1 MAHKSDAE
9 MIEKGRN
16 TARFFVE
23 HRQIAWILLIGT
35 VLWGWYA
42 YNSMP
47 QRKDPD
53 IPVRVAVAM
62 TSWPGVQALQVEQL
76 VTRPIEEKIAENSF
90 IHPGT
95 AADYGIQSITL
106 PGLSIVY
113 VQLAENV
120 DDTKRHFSDINL
132 RLNALN
138 SQLPQGAGPIQFQ
151 SDFGDTAALMLTIAS
166 PRLSDVEIAIRSRSI
181 QKAIEETRGSIS
193 QKSRDPRVAALY
205 CFPESVSPEAVR
217 SGFDSFSQQAQQ
229 DEIFHDVR
237 LFARPG
243 FVGLDGSSPRSD
255 AEIQAYIANYIRQ
268 RVHASELHPDA
279 WGPILIRDT
288 SETGKKVAAMAGD
301 KYSYRELDDSTD
313 LIARTLIGTP
323 QASKYQ
329 RAGVWP
335 EQVYLEYSQ
344 DRLASYG
351 VQPSK
356 LQDLLQARNITSPGG
371 AVEVASE
378 KNVIVDPSGAFKS
391 ATAIGDVI
399 IGTSSSGSPVYLR
412 DLVDISRGYQTPPR
426 YLNFYTSRD
435 ADGKWHRSRAVT
447 IAIFMRSGEQIAKF
461 GENIDKKLTAVR
473 QLLPSD
479 LRIVRT
485 SDQPRQVRENIDLFM
500 DALYEA
506 IVLVVLVALV
516 GFWEWRSALLMG
528 LSIPITLA
536 MTFGFAYTLGIDL
549 QQVSIATLII
559 ALGLLVD
566 DPVVAGD
573 AIKRSLADGESRLVA
588 AWLGPTKLAKAI
600 MFATITNI
608 AAYLPFLMLTGNTGK
623 FLYSLP
629 IVMAC
634 ALVASRLVSMT
645 FIPLLGY
652 YLLRPSAKPEPSIEE
667 RRQRGFTGFYTR
679 VATWAIA
686 HRWKVLAGSLVFLA
700 LGVLVAKQ
708 LKSEFF
714 PEDVQYWATVDI
726 WLPNDAP
733 LTATMELARQ
743 AEDVLREAAAAYGT
757 QHPGTDGKPKQ
768 ILHSLTTF
776 TGGGGPRFWL
786 SVSPEIQQLNYAQIV
801 MQIEDKE
808 DMPDL
813 VGPLQTA
820 LSEKVAGARVEVKQL
835 QTNPVDQPIQ
845 ILLSNQSGVAPGQEA
860 QNLRTLRDLAAK
872 VEDIFREVPTAAR
885 VHNDWGEET
894 TSVRLEIDPD
904 RANLAGVTN
913 ADVAQSATA
922 ALSGLQVTTL
932 REGDK
937 QIPVVVRLRPSQRA
951 QLSDVQNL
959 YVYSSQSTQ
968 RVPLLQISSIQNRLE
983 FQKIRRQEHFRTISV
998 ECTPVAGTLASEVL
1012 NAAMPKLAAFQASLP
1027 PGYTMVIGGEKAKQV
1042 DGFRN
1047 LVIVMGVSVAAIFLA
1062 LVVQFNHAVKP
1073 LLVLAAVPY
1082 GAMGALLALFIM
1094 GTPFGFMAFLGVASL
1109 VGVIVSHVIVLF
1121 DFIEEMH
1128 EKGEPLER
1136 ALVDAGIMRLR
1147 PVMITV
1153 GATVLALFPLA
1164 LHGGPLWKPLCYA
1177 QIGGLGVATFI
1188 TLLLVPVLYAIFV
1201 RDLKIVKWDGPRES
1215 TQEQG
1220 G

>member
-9 MIEKGRN
+9 MIEKGSN

-35 VLWGWYA
+35 VLWGWYG

-53 IPVRVAVAM
+53 IPVRVAVAI
-62 TSWPGVQALQVEQL
+62 TPWPGVQAQQVEQL
-76 VTRPIEEKIAENSF
+76 VTRPIEEKIAENSS

-95 AADYGIQSITL
+95 AADYGIRSVTL

-120 DDTKRHFSDINL
+120 TDTKRQFSDINL
-132 RLNALN
+132 KLDALN
-138 SQLPQGAGPIQFQ
+138 GQLPQGAGPVQFQ
-151 SDFGDTAALMLTIAS
+151 TDFGDTAALMLTVAS
-166 PRLSDVEIAIRSRSI
+166 PGLSDVEIAIRARSI
-181 QKAIEETRGSIS
+181 QKAVEQARGSVS
-193 QKSRDPRVAALY
+193 QKSSSPRVAALY
-205 CFPESVSPEAVR
+205 CFPESVSPDAVR
-217 SGFDSFSQQAQQ
+217 QGFESFS
-229 DEIFHDVR
+229 DESQHDGIFRDVR
-237 LFARPG
+237 LFSRPG
-243 FVGLDGSSPRSD
+243 FIGIDGASYRSD
-255 AEIQAYIANYIRQ
+255 AEIQAYIAKFIRE
-268 RVHASELHPDA
+268 RLHASELHPDA

-288 SETGKKVAAMAGD
+288 NETRKKVAETAGD
-301 KYSYRELDDSTD
+301 KYSYRELDDFSD

-335 EQVYLEYSQ
+335 EQIYLDYSQ
-344 DRLASYG
+344 DRLANYG

-356 LQDLLQARNITSPGG
+356 LQDLLEARNIALPGG
-371 AVEVASE
+371 AIEVGSD

-391 ATAIGDVI
+391 AAAIGDVI
-399 IGTSSSGSPVYLR
+399 IGSSSSGSPVYLR

-435 ADGKWHRSRAVT
+435 AEGKWHRSRAVT

-461 GENIDKKLTAVR
+461 GENIDKKLAAVR
-473 QLLPSD
+473 QLLPPD
-479 LRIVRT
+479 LMIVRT

-506 IVLVVLVALV
+506 IALVVLVSLV
-516 GFWEWRSALLMG
+516 GFWEWRSALLMA

-536 MTFGFAYTLGIDL
+536 MTFGFAYMLGIDL

-559 ALGLLVD
+559 ALGLL
-566 DPVVAGD
+566 
-573 AIKRSLADGESRLVA
+573 ADGEPRLVS

-608 AAYLPFLMLTGNTGK
+608 AAYLPFLMLTGNTGE
-623 FLYSLP
+623 FLHSLP

-652 YLLRPSAKPEPSIEE
+652 YLLRPTTKPEPSVEE
-667 RRQRGFTGFYTR
+667 RRQSGFTGFYTR
-679 VATWAIA
+679 VATWAIE
-686 HRWKVLAGSLVFLA
+686 HRWKVLAGSFVFLA
-700 LGVLVAKQ
+700 LGIIMAKQ
-708 LKSEFF
+708 LKSQFF
-714 PEDVQYWATVDI
+714 PDDVQYWATVDV

-733 LTATMELARQ
+733 LTATNEAAQQ

-757 QHPGTDGKPKQ
+757 RHPGKAGKPKQ

-776 TGGGGPRFWL
+776 NGGGGPRFWM
-786 SVSPEIQQLNYAQIV
+786 SVSPEMQQLNYAQIIV
-801 MQIEDKE
+801 QVEDKD
-808 DMPDL
+808 DMPRL
-813 VGPLQTA
+813 VGPLQAA
-820 LSEKVAGARVEVKQL
+820 LSAKIAGARIEVKQL
-835 QTNPVDQPIQ
+835 QTNPVEQPIQ

-913 ADVAQSATA
+913 ADVANSATT
-922 ALSGLQVTTL
+922 ALSGMKVTTL
-932 REGDK
+932 REGNK
-937 QIPVVVRLRPSQRA
+937 QIPVVARLRPSERA

-959 YVYSSQSTQ
+959 YVYASQSTQ
-968 RVPLLQISSIQNRLE
+968 KVPLVQISSIQNTLE

-998 ECTPVAGTLASEVL
+998 ECTPVDGALASEVL
-1012 NAAMPKLAAFQASLP
+1012 NAAMPKLVAFQASLP
-1027 PGYTMVIGGEKAKQV
+1027 PGYTLVIGGEKAKQV

-1047 LVIVMGVSVAAIFLA
+1047 LAIVMGISVAAIFLA
-1062 LVVQFNHAVKP
+1062 LVLQFNHAVKP
-1073 LLVLAAVPY
+1073 LLVFAAVPY
-1082 GAMGALLALFIM
+1082 GTMGALLARFIM

-1153 GATVLALFPLA
+1153 GATILALFPLA
-1164 LHGGPLWKPLCYA
+1164 LHGGPLWKPLCYS

-1201 RDLKIVKWDGPRES
+1201 LDLKWVKWQSAPASGEDATES
-1215 TQEQG
+1215 
-1220 G
+1220 